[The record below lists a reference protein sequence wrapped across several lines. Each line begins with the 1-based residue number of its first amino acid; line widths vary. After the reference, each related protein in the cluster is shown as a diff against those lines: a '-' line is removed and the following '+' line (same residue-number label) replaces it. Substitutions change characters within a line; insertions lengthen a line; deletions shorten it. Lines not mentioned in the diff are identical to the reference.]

1 VSTAVPRPAV
11 FLDRDGTV
19 IEEREY
25 LSDPAGVSLIAGTA
39 SAIRRL
45 REAGYAIVIVTNQSG
60 IARGLYTEAD
70 YHRVAARLQALL
82 TAEGVS
88 PDATYYCPHHP
99 DHDETCTCR
108 KPGTGMHRQAAAS
121 LELDLARSVYVGDKV
136 SDLLPGLEL
145 GGRAILVRTGFG
157 RVSELELPPGAEVAD
172 TLLAAVALILDGPLS

>member
-1 VSTAVPRPAV
+1 MSVAAPRPAV

-25 LSDPAGVSLIAGTA
+25 LSDPAGVSLIPGTT
-39 SAIRRL
+39 SAIRSL

-70 YHRVAARLQALL
+70 YHRVAARLEALL
-82 TAEGVS
+82 TEEGAS

-99 DHDETCTCR
+99 DHGEACECR

-157 RVSELELPPGAEVAD
+157 RLSEPELPSGAEVAD
-172 TLLAAVALILDGPLS
+172 TLFAAAVLIRDRSPS